1 MPRVS
6 VVVPIFNGVPYLPSF
21 FAALQHAMPPN
32 CQVILVDDASTERVW
47 EVVPD
52 LASADEVLRFQNE
65 RNLGYAATVNRGFA
79 ASTGDVVLALNT
91 DLVLQPQCINAMTDL
106 IECKNDVGIVGSKL
120 VFPTTGL
127 VQHVGMAFGNATKPL
142 FFREIP
148 GSHPLSERTRQVQM
162 TAGAT
167 AAMSRRVLDL
177 LGPLDE
183 AFFNH
188 NEDVDHCLR
197 AARLGLRNF
206 VCGNAVAHHWE
217 SKSGPSRFAR
227 VAAAEALFWT
237 RWGASAEVDLDRFV
251 DEALDYL
258 LDQHSHLEDLP
269 LEVLDLSRGPDRP
282 LALDR
287 LRHRWPGIG
296 RRVRHFRQ
304 MNNAS
309 DRLWLPLL
317 MPQWIADEP
326 VPFVYLVDSYRELEE
341 NDLWFENRQKAVSDE
356 FVLDLTG
363 VALHTSELPFLI
375 NREDVGSAEVV
386 Q

>member
-21 FAALQHAMPPN
+21 FVALQRAMPPD
-32 CQVILVDDASTERVW
+32 CQVILVDDASTERIW
-47 EVVPD
+47 ETVPD
-52 LASADEVLRFQNE
+52 LTGADQVLRFQNE

-79 ASTGDVVLALNT
+79 AATGDVVVALNT
-91 DLVLQPQCINAMTDL
+91 DLVLQPRCIDAMTDL
-106 IECKNDVGIVGSKL
+106 IACENDVGIVGSKL

-142 FFREIP
+142 FFRELP
-148 GSHPLSERTRQVQM
+148 SSHPLSGRTRQVQM

-167 AAMSRRVLDL
+167 AAMSRRVLDR

-183 AFFNH
+183 GFFNH

-197 AARLGLRNF
+197 ATRLGLRNF
-206 VCGNAVAHHWE
+206 VCGDAVAHHWE

-227 VAAAEALFWT
+227 VATAEALFWA
-237 RWGASAEVDLDRFV
+237 RWGGSAEVDLDRFV

-258 LDQHSHLEDLP
+258 LDQHPHLKDLP
-269 LEVLDLSRGPDRP
+269 FEVLDLSRGPDRS
-282 LALDR
+282 LALHR
-287 LRHRWPGIG
+287 LGRHWPGIG
-296 RRVRHFRQ
+296 QRIRHFRQ

-317 MPQWIADEP
+317 LPQWVVDEP
-326 VPFVYLVDSYRELEE
+326 VPFVYLVDGYRELEE
-341 NDLWFENRQKAVSDE
+341 NDLWFENRRKGMTDE

-363 VALHTSELPFLI
+363 VALHTSELPFLVG
-375 NREDVGSAEVV
+375 REAVRSAEIT

>member
-1 MPRVS
+1 MQRTS

-21 FAALQHAMPPN
+21 FASLQRAMPPH

-47 EVVPD
+47 ETVPD
-52 LASADEVLRFQNE
+52 LAGADQVLRFQNE

-79 ASTGDVVLALNT
+79 AATGDIVVTLNT
-91 DLVLQPQCINAMTDL
+91 DLVLQAGCIDAMTDL
-106 IECKNDVGIVGSKL
+106 IACENDVGIVGSKL

-142 FFREIP
+142 FFRELP
-148 GSHPLSERTRQVQM
+148 GSHPLSGRTRQVQM

-167 AAMSRRVLDL
+167 AAMSRRVLDR

-197 AARLGLRNF
+197 AAKLGLRNF
-206 VCGNAVAHHWE
+206 VCGDAVAHHWE

-227 VAAAEALFWT
+227 VAMAEALFWA
-237 RWGASAEVDLDRFV
+237 RWGGSPKVDLDLFV

-258 LDQHSHLEDLP
+258 LDQHPHLTDLP
-269 LEVLDLSRGPDRP
+269 FEILDLSRGPDQP
-282 LALDR
+282 LVAHR
-287 LRHRWPGIG
+287 LSRHWPGIG

-309 DRLWLPLL
+309 NHLWLPLL
-317 MPQWIADEP
+317 LPHRVADEP
-326 VPFVYLVDSYRELEE
+326 VPFVYIVDGYRELEE
-341 NDLWFENRQKAVSDE
+341 NDLWFANRRSAVTDE
-356 FVLDLTG
+356 FVIDLTG
-363 VALHTSELPFLI
+363 VALHTSELPCLVS
-375 NREDVGSAEVV
+375 REAASSA
-386 Q
+386 QTTQ